1 MSIDP
6 LSVVKYPLSSEKCIR
21 LMESDNKLIF
31 VVSLSATKP
40 QIKEAVQTLFHA
52 KVVHVNTQI
61 TPRSEKRAIV
71 TFAKETPA
79 IDIATN
85 MGMI

>member
-1 MSIDP
+1 MNVDP
-6 LSVVKYPLSSEKCIR
+6 FNIIKHPLSSEKCIR
-21 LMESDNKLIF
+21 LMEADNKLIF
-31 VVSLSATKP
+31 VVQLSATKS
-40 QIKEAVQTLFHA
+40 QIKEAVQQLFQA
-52 KVVHVNTQI
+52 KVTNVNTQI
-61 TPRSEKRAIV
+61 TPHGEKRAIV